1 MQIRKAEQ
9 SDLGAILA
17 IYNYEV
23 VNGTATL
30 DLHPRT
36 LADWQIWFDA
46 HNRDGENHPLY
57 VAEENGT
64 VLGYVSLS
72 SYRVKEAYRST
83 VELSVYV
90 EQHHRREGIA
100 SAMMAFVLDLAR
112 NDDSIHHVISV
123 ITSGNEASVRL
134 HEKFG
139 FRYLGTIPEVGMKHG
154 KMIDIHHYSLILN

>member
-1 MQIRKAEQ
+1 MRIRLAQQE
-9 SDLGAILA
+9 DLGAMLA

-30 DLHPRT
+30 DIHPRSME
-36 LADWQIWFDA
+36 DWQIWFDA
-46 HNRDGENHPLY
+46 HNRAGENHPLY

-90 EQHHRREGIA
+90 DPAHRREGIA
-100 SAMMAFVLDLAR
+100 SAMMEFILRLAKE
-112 NDDSIHHVISV
+112 DTSIHHIISV
-123 ITSGNEASVRL
+123 ITSGNDASIQL

-139 FRYLGTIPEVGMKHG
+139 FTYRGTIPEVGMKHG
-154 KMIDIHHYSLILN
+154 KMMDIHQYSLIFD